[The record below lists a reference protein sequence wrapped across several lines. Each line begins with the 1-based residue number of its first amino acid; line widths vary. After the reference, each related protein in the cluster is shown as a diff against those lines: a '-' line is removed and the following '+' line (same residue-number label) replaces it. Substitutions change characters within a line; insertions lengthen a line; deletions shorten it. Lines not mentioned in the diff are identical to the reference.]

1 MTSNKFAKLVFAMA
15 VFGLGLFTSCSES
28 DGGVA
33 SSYSE
38 TQTGKPV
45 IRPGMPIAELDT
57 SYIHKVVHKGENPC
71 YVVLPKSAV
80 DEESDGVSEDD
91 SLEVVEIVEVM
102 DSIPY
107 YRVACGAHDDI
118 YMYIK
123 IKAQIVDSEGLPV
136 EGAIVYGIDLQEGS
150 MDELMANP
158 MFHAAYFDITD
169 QKAIREFFIRLQK
182 EYGRLD
188 ILVNNAGIMKDAYLP
203 MITDEVMEKTFAV
216 NVFAIIHLM
225 KYIE

>member
-1 MTSNKFAKLVFAMA
+1 MTSNKFAKLVVAMA

-71 YVVLPKSAV
+71 YVVLPKSAD

-91 SLEVVEIVEVM
+91 SLEVVEIASFLSEVE
-102 DSIPY
+102 
-107 YRVACGAHDDI
+107 A
-118 YMYIK
+118 
-123 IKAQIVDSEGLPV
+123 
-136 EGAIVYGIDLQEGS
+136 
-150 MDELMANP
+150 
-158 MFHAAYFDITD
+158 T
-169 QKAIREFFIRLQK
+169 
-182 EYGRLD
+182 
-188 ILVNNAGIMKDAYLP
+188 
-203 MITDEVMEKTFAV
+203 AV
-216 NVFAIIHLM
+216 KVRKHGV
-225 KYIE
+225 